1 MFLQIVKIKNFRRL
15 NDFQITLEDSINV
28 IVGENNTGKSSIIN
42 AIRLALGGW
51 GATGNDYV
59 WLSKD
64 DFFHLP
70 QKGKFEKNLQIDL
83 IFSKLTDLDKGLFI
97 EALNYN
103 PTHPEK
109 STVSLHFSATY
120 DEKNGRITTKR
131 WGGDRDGTKAAV
143 DEGAMGFLRW
153 TYLEPLRDAI
163 AALAPGKNSRIEKLI
178 NALTQDS
185 DKEAIEK
192 IFKETNDKLLEEPLI
207 KRTQTEVT
215 SHLQTGAFS
224 QATQIKAS
232 EYQFERIVRTLR
244 MVLMKEY
251 PGATQDEKN
260 EDFPLETNGLGYN
273 NLIYIAVV
281 LAELK
286 SSVDANLR
294 LLLVEEPE
302 AHLHPQLQVKLTSYL
317 AGITSQQSALEPP
330 IPGEGDAVAN
340 PNGIQPVQVILT
352 SHSSVIAAHTKP
364 SLLRIIHEV
373 SPEKIKVGAL
383 DVANIDSKKVAAIQ
397 RMLDVTKASLC
408 FAKGIIFVEG
418 ICEQLLIPEFSKK
431 IGENLEDKGIS
442 VIPVCG
448 VDFETLLNFF
458 GTGENQIN
466 IPVAIITDS
475 DPKKVTS
482 SGNDW
487 KDTDGRENAIPARD
501 TNGEI
506 IPCDR
511 IATLKTLISSK
522 TNAQLFT
529 SSVTLEYDL
538 AFANK
543 ELASLMAKAWEAF
556 YIRKGSAVLNSA
568 TMAVKASDEERAL
581 FAWRE
586 ICLSCAMVNKAEFAH
601 ELAFLIS
608 VEAHMTPPKYLVD
621 AINFVCKK

>member
-1 MFLQIVKIKNFRRL
+1 M
-15 NDFQITLEDSINV
+15 
-28 IVGENNTGKSSIIN
+28 
-42 AIRLALGGW
+42 
-51 GATGNDYV
+51 
-59 WLSKD
+59 
-64 DFFHLP
+64 P
-70 QKGKFEKNLQIDL
+70 
-83 IFSKLTDLDKGLFI
+83 
-97 EALNYN
+97 
-103 PTHPEK
+103 
-109 STVSLHFSATY
+109 
-120 DEKNGRITTKR
+120 
-131 WGGDRDGTKAAV
+131 
-143 DEGAMGFLRW
+143 
-153 TYLEPLRDAI
+153 
-163 AALAPGKNSRIEKLI
+163 
-178 NALTQDS
+178 
-185 DKEAIEK
+185 
-192 IFKETNDKLLEEPLI
+192 
-207 KRTQTEVT
+207 
-215 SHLQTGAFS
+215 
-224 QATQIKAS
+224 
-232 EYQFERIVRTLR
+232 
-244 MVLMKEY
+244 
-251 PGATQDEKN
+251 
-260 EDFPLETNGLGYN
+260 
-273 NLIYIAVV
+273 
-281 LAELK
+281 
-286 SSVDANLR
+286 
-294 LLLVEEPE
+294 
-302 AHLHPQLQVKLTSYL
+302 
-317 AGITSQQSALEPP
+317 GITSEQSALEPP
-330 IPGEGDAVAN
+330 NPGEGDAVAN

-466 IPVAIITDS
+466 IAVAIITDS

-568 TMAVKASDEERAL
+568 TMALKASDEERAL

>member
-1 MFLQIVKIKNFRRL
+1 MLLRTVKIKNFRRL
-15 NDFQITLEDSINV
+15 NDFSITLDDSITV
-28 IVGENNTGKSSIIN
+28 IVGENNTGKSSIID

-51 GATGNDYV
+51 GSTGNDYV
-59 WLSKD
+59 WLSKE
-64 DFFHLP
+64 DFYHLP
-70 QKGKFEKNLQIDL
+70 QKGKIEKKLQIDL
-83 IFSKLTDLDKGLFI
+83 VFAELTDLDKGLFI

-103 PTHPEK
+103 PDHPEE

-143 DEGAMGFLRW
+143 EEGAMGYLRW

-178 NALTQDS
+178 NALKQDP

-192 IFKETNDKLLEEPLI
+192 IFKETNEKLLKEPLVE
-207 KRTQTEVT
+207 RAQREVT
-215 SHLQTGAFS
+215 SHLQTGAFR
-224 QATQIKAS
+224 QVTQIKAS
-232 EYQFERIVRTLR
+232 EYQFERIIRNLR
-244 MVLMKEY
+244 MVLQKKY
-251 PGATQDEKN
+251 PGAVPDEEN
-260 EDFPLETNGLGYN
+260 EDFSLETNGLGFN

-286 SSVDANLR
+286 SSIDANLR

-317 AGITSQQSALEPP
+317 SGISSSNEKISPP
-330 IPGEGDAVAN
+330 VPKDGSSLPGQASVN
-340 PNGIQPVQVILT
+340 PVQVIMT

-373 SPEKIKVGAL
+373 TPEKIKVGAL
-383 DVANIDSKKVAAIQ
+383 DVTGMGNKNLSAIQ

-418 ICEQLLIPEFSKK
+418 ICEQLLLPEFSRK
-431 IGENLEDKGIS
+431 IGYDLEEYGVSI
-442 VIPVCG
+442 IPVCG
-448 VDFETLLNFF
+448 VDFETLLHFF
-458 GTGENQIN
+458 GNGKDQID

-475 DPKKVTS
+475 DPKKVKPD
-482 SGNDW
+482 GGDW
-487 KDTDGRENAIPARD
+487 KAADGREQANPERD
-501 TNGEI
+501 ATGKI

-511 IATLKTLISSK
+511 IKPLTSLISSK
-522 TNAQLFT
+522 ANVKLCT

-538 AFANK
+538 ALANK
-543 ELASLMAKAWEAF
+543 ELALLMAKAWEAF
-556 YIRKGSAVLNSA
+556 YARKGAAVLNPTA
-568 TMAVKASDEERAL
+568 MDEKMSDDERAL

-586 ICLSCAMVNKAEFAH
+586 ICLSSSMVGKAEFAH
-601 ELAFLIS
+601 ELAYLIS
-608 VEAHMTPPKYLVD
+608 EGEAVIPPKYIAD